1 MYNNVTE
8 LSAYYYHRNLQGDV
22 IAIYDANG
30 EKQVEYAYDAW
41 GNCEIVYGENSNL
54 ASLNPI
60 RYRGYYYDTET
71 GLYYLNARYYSPEW
85 RRFISPDAAE
95 YIDPE
100 TPNGLNLYAY
110 CYNDPVNYADPSG
123 HFIISSSV
131 LVVTAFIG
139 AALGAVSGA
148 VYGGL
153 TAAANGQNIWA
164 GVGLGLLTGAIMG
177 TGAGVASLFIA
188 PIIAG
193 EGVVFSVAGAT
204 LAVSAGS
211 SVAIGFGVAFATGAV
226 GGIISDMHTQRLKDG
241 EISDWG
247 SVVISALQWG
257 GLNVLSAVLG
267 SIGGPLSDLE
277 AAFVTSVFNNVTGV
291 IGLAIDVARG
301 MGNETT
307 TVRSSLYRYSY

>member
-1 MYNNVTE
+1 MVNETRELVYLYDESSMIGVMY
-8 LSAYYYHRNLQGDV
+8 SIDGADPQPYYYHRNLQGDV

-41 GNCEIVYGENSNL
+41 GNCETICRDTKAL
-54 ASLNPI
+54 AETNPI
-60 RYRGYYYDTET
+60 RYRGYYYDIET
-71 GLYYLNARYYSPEW
+71 RLYYLNARYYSPEW

-110 CYNDPVNYADPSG
+110 CNNDPVNFADPSG
-123 HFIISSSV
+123 HFIISSSL

-193 EGVVFSVAGAT
+193 EGVVFSVAGALEKLGVYT
-204 LAVSAGS
+204 KVITRKSQQLLA
-211 SVAIGFGVAFATGAV
+211 
-226 GGIISDMHTQRLKDG
+226 
-241 EISDWG
+241 
-247 SVVISALQWG
+247 
-257 GLNVLSAVLG
+257 
-267 SIGGPLSDLE
+267 
-277 AAFVTSVFNNVTGV
+277 TS
-291 IGLAIDVARG
+291 
-301 MGNETT
+301 
-307 TVRSSLYRYSY
+307 